1 MGRIKWDVKDCIQS
15 RQDYI
20 TAVKG
25 RRNTRH
31 KEDSPGDAAM
41 CAESCGVRWRGGLGR
56 RHVSDVCGVLR
67 TSEEG
72 RFGSAAWREV
82 R

>member
-1 MGRIKWDVKDCIQS
+1 MQS

-20 TAVKG
+20 IAVKEK
-25 RRNTRH
+25 RRDTRRE
-31 KEDSPGDAAM
+31 EDSPGDAATRV
-41 CAESCGVRWRGGLGR
+41 ESCGVRWRGGLGWQ
-56 RHVSDVCGVLR
+56 HVGDACGVLR